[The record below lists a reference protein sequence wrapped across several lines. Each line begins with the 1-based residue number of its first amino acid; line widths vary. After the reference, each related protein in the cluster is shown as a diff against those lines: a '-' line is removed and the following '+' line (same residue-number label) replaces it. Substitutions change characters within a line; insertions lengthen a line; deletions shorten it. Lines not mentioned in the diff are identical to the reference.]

1 MEEFNEILSDGERAI
16 PALTRP
22 DVFFVPLVFVVVRSS
37 DVLIVEA
44 NCYLKFAI
52 VRAAP
57 TRLVATSLHSTQL

>member
-44 NCYLKFAI
+44 SGKSLLEICDCEG
-52 VRAAP
+52 RAHA
-57 TRLVATSLHSTQL
+57 VGGY

>member
-22 DVFFVPLVFVVVRSS
+22 NVFFVPLVFVVVRSS

-44 NCYLKFAI
+44 LGKLLLEICDCFF
-52 VRAAP
+52 
-57 TRLVATSLHSTQL
+57 